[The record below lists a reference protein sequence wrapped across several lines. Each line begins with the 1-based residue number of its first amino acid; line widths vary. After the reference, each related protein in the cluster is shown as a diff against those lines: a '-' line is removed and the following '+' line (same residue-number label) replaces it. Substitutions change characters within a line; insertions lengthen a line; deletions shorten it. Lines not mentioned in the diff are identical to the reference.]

1 MKTFC
6 FLVGFLLTTTTFA
19 IDPERTYNRTPRSIN
34 AKFDSLFVNTKDNLS
49 IYTWIY
55 YPSPEKD
62 NNKVIVLASTDK
74 GNMGNWVFFA
84 GVFLENGFTVV
95 TFDYRGFGK
104 SSDFS
109 INKNNLYYIEFSN
122 DLVAVV
128 KKTKAMFPNK
138 HIGVWALS
146 MGSMV
151 LVKSLNQINGDLDFV
166 ILDGFITNIERVS
179 KRIWNQKKN
188 RVVLPESNRSYNQSL
203 QKLTLPALIF
213 AASKDQITTAQDARD
228 FERSS
233 IGKNVQVVVYEGEH
247 LRGFQAGDGPFG
259 EFYLNKIN
267 SFLQGQL

>member
-1 MKTFC
+1 
-6 FLVGFLLTTTTFA
+6 
-19 IDPERTYNRTPRSIN
+19 
-34 AKFDSLFVNTKDNLS
+34 
-49 IYTWIY
+49 
-55 YPSPEKD
+55 
-62 NNKVIVLASTDK
+62 
-74 GNMGNWVFFA
+74 
-84 GVFLENGFTVV
+84 
-95 TFDYRGFGK
+95 
-104 SSDFS
+104 
-109 INKNNLYYIEFSN
+109 LYYIEFSN